1 MDEPYDDANEM
12 VPEEVS
18 SQSEEE
24 YSSEWD
30 RNIQKKKK
38 MSIERK
44 KYRKKNVF
52 MNSIKLRLLKRLF
65 KEHLEDVN
73 SGRKKKSDVQKIASM
88 LDVSVST
95 IRKKFSRFKLEAKN
109 EGKEVMKK
117 EIKFQDK

>member
-109 EGKEVMKK
+109 EGN
-117 EIKFQDK
+117 